1 MTNDL
6 RYAIRTLTRAPGF
19 VLIAIMTLAL
29 GIGAN
34 TAIFSVVNGVLLR
47 PLPFNQPERIVRIYT
62 SSVTEQK
69 SSHSAADFR
78 DLHNEQQS
86 LEALAGHRSLVFAA
100 LPRSG
105 EPVNLDGSFV
115 TIEFFDVLA
124 MPPAAGRFFSR
135 KTDSVKGE
143 RLAVLAEGSARQL
156 YGTPEAAVGQRLQ
169 LNGEPHTITGVV
181 PVRAEWPE
189 NAKVW
194 VMAQDEVPPSPIDP
208 SGNTDREVRYFD
220 AIGRLETG
228 VTFAQAG
235 QDLVRVAAII
245 QPRRLATSER
255 RDLRMA
261 RLQDEIVGDVR
272 FGLLVMQMAVG
283 LVLLIACANVSSL
296 MIARATG
303 CKRELAI
310 RAALGAGRG
319 RMIRQLLTESLLLGT
334 AGGTV
339 GLLTGAWLTTL
350 LVTVL
355 PSSVP
360 RTREISLDFVVA
372 AVTLIAAMG
381 TGMLFGVMPA
391 LQASRTDASE
401 ALKRGGERG
410 SARPRARAA
419 LVVLEVALT
428 LMLLAGAGLLLNSF
442 LRLQRVDSGLQPE
455 NVTVVGFMLPQSRYA
470 TGPSRTD
477 VYRRLL
483 EGLSARPEIQAV
495 GVGFPGP
502 FGGSNASGSFFI
514 EGRPTTNPADRP
526 FANLGSVS
534 GGYFQAMGIPL
545 IGGRTFAES
554 DTDDAP
560 PVAIANLAFVRKYWP
575 HETALGKHIRFDDNA
590 QAPPITIVGVVGD
603 VRQLGLQRDAPPILY
618 FPYSQFVLPFT
629 NISIRSSAPSNTV
642 AALVKA
648 QFAAVD
654 PELPSGTISPLQ
666 GVIDRSVAQPRF
678 RTALLSAFAIVALLL
693 AAVGLYGLISY
704 SVTQRTREIGI
715 RIALGAG
722 PMQVLL
728 PMVREGLVLAIAGTA
743 LGLIGAFLSARVLS
757 SFVFGVETTDPLTF
771 GLVAAL
777 LLGVAFIATLI
788 PSRRAL
794 RVDPITALRAE

>member
-1 MTNDL
+1 
-6 RYAIRTLTRAPGF
+6 
-19 VLIAIMTLAL
+19 
-29 GIGAN
+29 
-34 TAIFSVVNGVLLR
+34 
-47 PLPFNQPERIVRIYT
+47 
-62 SSVTEQK
+62 
-69 SSHSAADFR
+69 
-78 DLHNEQQS
+78 
-86 LEALAGHRSLVFAA
+86 
-100 LPRSG
+100 
-105 EPVNLDGSFV
+105 
-115 TIEFFDVLA
+115 
-124 MPPAAGRFFSR
+124 
-135 KTDSVKGE
+135 
-143 RLAVLAEGSARQL
+143 
-156 YGTPEAAVGQRLQ
+156 
-169 LNGEPHTITGVV
+169 
-181 PVRAEWPE
+181 
-189 NAKVW
+189 
-194 VMAQDEVPPSPIDP
+194 
-208 SGNTDREVRYFD
+208 
-220 AIGRLETG
+220 
-228 VTFAQAG
+228 
-235 QDLVRVAAII
+235 
-245 QPRRLATSER
+245 
-255 RDLRMA
+255 
-261 RLQDEIVGDVR
+261 
-272 FGLLVMQMAVG
+272 
-283 LVLLIACANVSSL
+283 

-303 CKRELAI
+303 RKRELAI

-319 RMIRQLLTESLLLGT
+319 RMIRQLLTESLLLGI

-350 LVTVL
+350 LVSVL
-355 PSSVP
+355 PSGVP

-372 AVTLIAAMG
+372 GATLILAMG

-455 NVTVVGFMLPQSRYA
+455 NVTVVAFMLPQSRYP
-470 TGPSRTD
+470 TGPSRSD
-477 VYRRLL
+477 AYRRLL

-514 EGRPTTNPADRP
+514 EGRPITTPADRP
-526 FANLGSVS
+526 FANLGAVS

-560 PVAIANLAFVRKYWP
+560 QVAIANLAFVRKYWP
-575 HETALGKHIRFDDNA
+575 NETALGKHVRFDDNP
-590 QAPPITIVGVVGD
+590 QAPPITIVGIVGD

-618 FPYSQFVLPFT
+618 FPYGQFVLPFT

-654 PELPSGTISPLQ
+654 PELASGTINTLQ
-666 GVIDRSVAQPRF
+666 RVIDRSVAQPRF
-678 RTALLSAFAIVALLL
+678 RTFLLSAFAIVALLL

-715 RIALGAG
+715 RMALGAG
-722 PMQVLL
+722 PTQVLL
-728 PMVREGLVLAIAGTA
+728 PMVREGLALALAGTA
-743 LGLIGAFLSARVLS
+743 LGLIGALLGARVLS
-757 SFVFGVETTDPLTF
+757 SFVFGVETTDPVTF
-771 GLVAAL
+771 GLVATL
-777 LLGVAFIATLI
+777 LLGVAFVATLI